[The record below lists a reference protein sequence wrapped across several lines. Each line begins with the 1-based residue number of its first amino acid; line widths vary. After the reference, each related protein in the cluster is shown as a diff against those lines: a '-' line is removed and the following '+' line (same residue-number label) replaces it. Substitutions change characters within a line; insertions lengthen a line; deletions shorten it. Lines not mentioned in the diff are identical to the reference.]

1 MRILFVSSSLPTG
14 HPSPII
20 ASQATSIE
28 KLGASVSFFLIRSK
42 GFYGYIKEIFRLRKY
57 LKKES
62 FNIYHAHYGL
72 SAIVATFA
80 GAKPLVVSLMGSDI
94 QEGGWQKWLI
104 KLFVKRRWSY
114 TITKSEELAQMVD
127 ARYCAVLPNGVD
139 IDTFLPLLKDDCKKK
154 LNLNLS
160 KRYILFAAN
169 PKRPEKNFRLAQEA
183 FGLVMTPDIELV
195 TMGDIPHVDVPI
207 WMNAADVVILSSLWE
222 GSPNV
227 VKEAMACNKP
237 VVVTDVGDVRW
248 LFGDEPGY
256 FISSS
261 NSRDYAEKM
270 SEALLFACN
279 IGKTNGRE
287 RLFQLKLDAHIV
299 AKTIIEVYKKLVNE
313 A

>member
-1 MRILFVSSSLPTG
+1 MRVLFISSSLPNG
-14 HPSPII
+14 KPSPII
-20 ASQATSIE
+20 SNQAVFLE
-28 KLGASVSFFLIRSK
+28 KHGCSVDFFLINKK
-42 GFYGYIKEIFRLRKY
+42 GLKGYFTAIFKLKKYIKENGYDVF
-57 LKKES
+57 
-62 FNIYHAHYGL
+62 HAHYGL
-72 SAIVATFA
+72 SALVATFA
-80 GAKPLVVSLMGSDI
+80 GAKPLVVSLMGSDVKG
-94 QEGGWQKWLI
+94 GGWQKWLI
-104 KLFVKRRWSY
+104 KSFVKRRWSY
-114 TITKSEELAQMVD
+114 TITKSEELALMVG
-127 ARYCAVLPNGVD
+127 AKYCTVVPNGVD

-154 LNLNLS
+154 LKLSLS

-169 PKRPEKNFRLAQEA
+169 PRRPEKNYRLAQEA

-237 VVVTDVGDVRW
+237 IVVTDVGDVRW
-248 LFGDEPGY
+248 LFGDEPGC
-256 FISSS
+256 FIASS

-270 SEALLFACN
+270 SEALFFAN
-279 IGKTNGRE
+279 SIGKTNGRE

-299 AKTIIEVYKKLVNE
+299 AKTIIDVYKKLVNE